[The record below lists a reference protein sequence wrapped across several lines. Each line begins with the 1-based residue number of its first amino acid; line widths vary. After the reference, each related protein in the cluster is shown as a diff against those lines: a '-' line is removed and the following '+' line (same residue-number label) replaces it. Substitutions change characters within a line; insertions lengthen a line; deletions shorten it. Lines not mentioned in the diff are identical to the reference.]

1 MVERCPYQAIMI
13 AAANGRGVHLT
24 AQEAHDLACDDAI
37 ETVANKR
44 LSDEDGARWH
54 TMSQWEFWR
63 KFGRSRSPSP
73 ETRKEGNAV

>member
-1 MVERCPYQAIMI
+1 MGERCPYQAIMI

-37 ETVANKR
+37 ETVANNR
-44 LSDEDGARWH
+44 LSTGDGDRWH

-63 KFGRSRSPSP
+63 KFSKRRTPSP
-73 ETRKEGNAV
+73 QTRERG